1 MTLVGSRWVL
11 LVALVA
17 VSVAAGTAEQRPIYS
32 ARADLVSVD
41 VSVRRGNNPIANLT
55 ASDFRLH
62 DNGVEQ
68 TIDAASIE
76 AVPIDVTL
84 FHDTSPS
91 LSGKLDDLKSDIRR
105 IIGLLRPADRVRLV
119 TLGMQVD
126 VTPWWPTNEPI
137 DLSRVRVGRISAVND
152 ALIVAM
158 LRRPEPDRRHLI
170 VALTDAVDA
179 GSAINTA
186 AVDAVASRTDG
197 VLHLVRMPQ
206 KAGARYTAGQWL
218 PIMGDSGGPAALG
231 GAAAR
236 TGGRLHDASGSR
248 DIIAAFRLAFDD
260 FRQSYVLRYSPNG
273 VERPG
278 WHEIQVTVPG
288 HPDAIVRARR
298 GYFVQDGR

>member
-1 MTLVGSRWVL
+1 
-11 LVALVA
+11 VALVA

>member
-1 MTLVGSRWVL
+1 MTMSHARGVL
-11 LVALVA
+11 IAA
-17 VSVAAGTAEQRPIYS
+17 VVAAGVAAVPAQQRPTYS

-55 ASDFRLH
+55 AADFRLH

-68 TIDAASIE
+68 TIEAVSIE

-105 IIGLLRPADRVRLV
+105 IVELLRPADRVRLV
-119 TLGMQVD
+119 TFGMQVD
-126 VTPWWPTNEPI
+126 VTPWWPASEPI
-137 DLSRVRVGRISAVND
+137 DLSRVKVGRISAVND

-179 GSAINTA
+179 GSALSTA
-186 AVDAVASRTDG
+186 SVDAVASRADG

-218 PIMGDSGGPAALG
+218 PIMGDHGGPEAL
-231 GAAAR
+231 GAAAQR
-236 TGGRLHDASGSR
+236 TGGRVHDASGSR

-278 WHEIQVTVPG
+278 WHEIQVAVPG

-298 GYFVQDGR
+298 GYFVQGSR